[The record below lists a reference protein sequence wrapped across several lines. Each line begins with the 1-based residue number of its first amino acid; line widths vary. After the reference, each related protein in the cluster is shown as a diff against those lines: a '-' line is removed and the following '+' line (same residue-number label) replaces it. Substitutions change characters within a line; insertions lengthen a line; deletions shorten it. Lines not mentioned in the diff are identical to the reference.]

1 MSDYF
6 KTLRE
11 PLIEQQKKKQMK
23 NVSNDNSFRHVF
35 IVNVILRVI
44 SFLAFRSFWRNLRHV
59 VVDVL
64 MAKRTTTAIL
74 TKENETKETIN
85 LQRKVPV

>member
-1 MSDYF
+1 M
-6 KTLRE
+6 
-11 PLIEQQKKKQMK
+11 
-23 NVSNDNSFRHVF
+23 SNDNSFRHVF

-64 MAKRTTTAIL
+64 FFWGGGKGEDGGGVVEVISCIYFTFALIGLKFTISPFRPLCMGFRT
-74 TKENETKETIN
+74 
-85 LQRKVPV
+85 R